1 MGRDGLV
8 PRALERVSPR
18 WGTPTVAIWVQAVA
32 GVLIVLF
39 LRTFGDVT
47 DFVVF
52 AAFLFYAMTVAG
64 VYRLRR
70 SRPDAPRP
78 YRCTGYPFTP
88 ALFIAV
94 SVAFVAATLR
104 DPAGQRNALKG
115 LAIIA
120 AGLPYYAWLRR
131 RSTQV
136 A

>member
-1 MGRDGLV
+1 MSKDGLV
-8 PRALERVSPR
+8 PKALERVSPR

-32 GVLIVLF
+32 GILIVLF
-39 LRTFGDVT
+39 LRNFGDVT

-52 AAFLFYAMTVAG
+52 AAFLFYALTVAS

-70 SRPDAPRP
+70 RRPEAVRP

-94 SVAFVAATLR
+94 SVAFVLATLR

-120 AGLPYYAWLRR
+120 AGLPYYVWLLL
-131 RSTQV
+131 RSRLR